1 MSLKVGDIIE
11 NAIWMT
17 GDEPEGMKERYKD
30 DVLVTIASLCAQEG
44 YEHGPITMHELK
56 PGDHRCP
63 EVPEH
68 IQGSKVRLLVVE
80 STLVTKLV
88 IDGEHSFVGNL
99 DRNDLVKLR
108 KITRD
113 RAAKDLKKIISDDEC
128 DEIIELL
135 GTDAALATLRTI
147 H

>member
-1 MSLKVGDIIE
+1 MEIGDVVE

-17 GDEPEGMKERYKD
+17 GDEPEGMKERYKE
-30 DVLVTIASLCAQEG
+30 DVLVTISALCAEEG
-44 YEHGPITMHELK
+44 FLHGPITMHELK

-68 IQGSKVRLLVVE
+68 IQGSRVRLLVVE
-80 STLVTKLV
+80 STLVKKLV
-88 IDGEHSFVGNL
+88 VESEGSFVGNL
-99 DRNDLVKLR
+99 DKSDLVKLR

-113 RAAKDLKKIISDDEC
+113 RAAKDLKKIISDAEC